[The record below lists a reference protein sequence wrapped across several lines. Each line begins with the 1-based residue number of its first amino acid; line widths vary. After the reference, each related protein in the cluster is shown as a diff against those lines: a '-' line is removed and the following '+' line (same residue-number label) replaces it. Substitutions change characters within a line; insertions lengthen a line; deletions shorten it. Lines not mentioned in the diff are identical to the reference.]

1 MQREISIQPPPTTLN
16 PLKDASGVESVDF
29 GTQFNGLVK
38 KADNLQNFIEK
49 GEAEGGLLRYLPG
62 LPLPLYPGQI
72 RGTIEKKAFA
82 DDTYKD
88 FKTAE
93 FTIQLSA
100 NQYMNF
106 HNVHLVFPLKI
117 KSKTNTANDIATTAT
132 VVNNFF
138 EHWIKEIDIKRLG
151 DDTPI
156 LPTSNTVDIYKY
168 SDAILKHIPKEVLK
182 VIKNDLLY
190 SKKQVKLPDGEE
202 RRKKHTP
209 SGGGDATERIDDNLD
224 ERIKNFNSQLK
235 NTYYYRIPLQYICD
249 LGYVHTPI
257 KFNTKWRLTFETNTA
272 KLFESKANLASD
284 AAYPTE
290 FDAKIILDSTPYLLY
305 RQFELEDTYRA
316 YFEGAMISN
325 QVLRTGVK
333 LSPYQKSYELVAGA
347 QSKTIIFTNAFKQFE
362 FLEFSLVYDKSDQ
375 HLTTYDNYNAETAA
389 VSINYIRLQNAS
401 NTYSEFNSIKF
412 DLTDEE
418 DRYIL
423 YNAFVAWVTK
433 GSSIV
438 PEADY
443 LYNKTKQELPNR
455 KTYFTDSDEKVYI
468 DIRQSKGYTGE
479 FERVNRDD
487 SDLIVTIDLKT
498 AAAKKMRLYVTGYYQ
513 GEYMYMLTKEGL
525 IMSHKEYSVAKIKH
539 KVNI

>member
-1 MQREISIQPPPTTLN
+1 M
-16 PLKDASGVESVDF
+16 
-29 GTQFNGLVK
+29 
-38 KADNLQNFIEK
+38 
-49 GEAEGGLLRYLPG
+49 
-62 LPLPLYPGQI
+62 
-72 RGTIEKKAFA
+72 
-82 DDTYKD
+82 
-88 FKTAE
+88 
-93 FTIQLSA
+93 
-100 NQYMNF
+100 
-106 HNVHLVFPLKI
+106 
-117 KSKTNTANDIATTAT
+117 
-132 VVNNFF
+132 
-138 EHWIKEIDIKRLG
+138 
-151 DDTPI
+151 
-156 LPTSNTVDIYKY
+156 
-168 SDAILKHIPKEVLK
+168 
-182 VIKNDLLY
+182 
-190 SKKQVKLPDGEE
+190 KLPDREE

-209 SGGGDATERIDDNLD
+209 SSGGDATERADDNLD
-224 ERIKNFNSQLK
+224 ERIKNFNNQLK

-249 LGYVHTPI
+249 LGYVNTPI
-257 KFNTKWRLTFETNTA
+257 KFNTKWRLTFETNAA

-305 RQFELEDTYRA
+305 HQFELEDTYRA

-325 QVLRTGVK
+325 QVLRTGLK

-347 QSKTIIFTNAFKQFE
+347 QSKTITFTNAFKQFE
-362 FLEFSLVYDKSDQ
+362 FLVYDKSDQ
-375 HLTTYDNYNAETAA
+375 HLTTYDSYNAETAA

-423 YNAFVAWVTK
+423 YNPFFAWVTK

-443 LYNKTKQELPNR
+443 LYNKTKQELSNR
-455 KTYFTDSDEKVYI
+455 NTYFTDSDEKVYI
-468 DIRQSKGYTGE
+468 DIRRSKGYTGE

-487 SDLIVTIDLKT
+487 SDLIVTVDLKK

-525 IMSHKEYSVAKIKH
+525 IMSHKEYSIAKIKH